1 MAATAFAIETRK
13 LSKRYEETLAVD
25 RLDLRIQ
32 RGEVFGLLGPNGAGK
47 TTTILMLLGLT
58 EPTDGVALVDGLV
71 PQQEALAVKR
81 RIGYLPDDVGFYDDM
96 TGRQNLR
103 YTARLNRLPAE
114 LAEERVATNLDEV
127 GLTDVADRK
136 VKGYSRGMRQ
146 RLGLADALVKD
157 PSILILDEPS
167 PEEDAD
173 PVAHLLDLVQQVRR
187 QQDGD
192 RALVAEPPDQGQDL
206 PHALRVDV
214 HGRLV
219 EDEDRRVL
227 HERVGQAQ
235 ALAHAARVAL
245 DLAVGHVG
253 QADLVEVGGDALV
266 KDPSILI
273 LDEPTVNIDPEG
285 VREILA
291 LVRRLS
297 DERSVTVLLSSHLL
311 HQVEQVCDRIGIFL
325 RGRLVALGT
334 MEKLA
339 AALEDRWAVEVG
351 VAGGMTP
358 DLVAVLERVPGV
370 NGVERDGE
378 LAVLAADHDVRP
390 AVVDALLDAGHPP
403 VHLRRR
409 GADLDA
415 IYHRYFTGVD
425 GDSA

>member
-157 PSILILDEPS
+157 PSILILDEP
-167 PEEDAD
+167 
-173 PVAHLLDLVQQVRR
+173 
-187 QQDGD
+187 
-192 RALVAEPPDQGQDL
+192 
-206 PHALRVDV
+206 
-214 HGRLV
+214 
-219 EDEDRRVL
+219 
-227 HERVGQAQ
+227 
-235 ALAHAARVAL
+235 
-245 DLAVGHVG
+245 
-253 QADLVEVGGDALV
+253 
-266 KDPSILI
+266 
-273 LDEPTVNIDPEG
+273 TVNIDPEG

-358 DLVAVLERVPGV
+358 ALVAVLERVPGV

-415 IYHRYFTGVD
+415 IYHRYFTGAD
-425 GDSA
+425 GDRA

>member
-1 MAATAFAIETRK
+1 
-13 LSKRYEETLAVD
+13 
-25 RLDLRIQ
+25 
-32 RGEVFGLLGPNGAGK
+32 
-47 TTTILMLLGLT
+47 MLLGLT

-103 YTARLNRLPAE
+103 YTARLNRLGPAM
-114 LAEERVATNLDEV
+114 AEERVAANLEEV

-146 RLGLADALVKD
+146 RLGLA
-157 PSILILDEPS
+157 
-167 PEEDAD
+167 
-173 PVAHLLDLVQQVRR
+173 
-187 QQDGD
+187 
-192 RALVAEPPDQGQDL
+192 
-206 PHALRVDV
+206 
-214 HGRLV
+214 
-219 EDEDRRVL
+219 
-227 HERVGQAQ
+227 
-235 ALAHAARVAL
+235 
-245 DLAVGHVG
+245 
-253 QADLVEVGGDALV
+253 DALV

-351 VAGGMTP
+351 VGGSMTP
-358 DLVAVLERVPGV
+358 DLVAILERVPGV

-415 IYHRYFTGVD
+415 IYHRYFTGSDRD
-425 GDSA
+425 GA

>member
-1 MAATAFAIETRK
+1 MVTAFAIETRK

-114 LAEERVATNLDEV
+114 LAEERIAANLDEV

-146 RLGLADALVKD
+146 RLGLA
-157 PSILILDEPS
+157 
-167 PEEDAD
+167 
-173 PVAHLLDLVQQVRR
+173 
-187 QQDGD
+187 
-192 RALVAEPPDQGQDL
+192 
-206 PHALRVDV
+206 
-214 HGRLV
+214 
-219 EDEDRRVL
+219 
-227 HERVGQAQ
+227 
-235 ALAHAARVAL
+235 
-245 DLAVGHVG
+245 
-253 QADLVEVGGDALV
+253 DALV

-415 IYHRYFTGVD
+415 IYHRYFTGAD
-425 GDSA
+425 GDGA

>member
-114 LAEERVATNLDEV
+114 LAEERVAANLDEV

-157 PSILILDEPS
+157 PT
-167 PEEDAD
+167 
-173 PVAHLLDLVQQVRR
+173 
-187 QQDGD
+187 
-192 RALVAEPPDQGQDL
+192 
-206 PHALRVDV
+206 
-214 HGRLV
+214 
-219 EDEDRRVL
+219 
-227 HERVGQAQ
+227 
-235 ALAHAARVAL
+235 
-245 DLAVGHVG
+245 
-253 QADLVEVGGDALV
+253 
-266 KDPSILI
+266 ILI

-415 IYHRYFTGVD
+415 IYHRYFTGAD
-425 GDSA
+425 GDGA

>member
-103 YTARLNRLPAE
+103 YTARLNRLPAA
-114 LAEERVATNLDEV
+114 LAEERIATNLDEV

-146 RLGLADALVKD
+146 RLGLA
-157 PSILILDEPS
+157 
-167 PEEDAD
+167 
-173 PVAHLLDLVQQVRR
+173 
-187 QQDGD
+187 
-192 RALVAEPPDQGQDL
+192 
-206 PHALRVDV
+206 
-214 HGRLV
+214 
-219 EDEDRRVL
+219 
-227 HERVGQAQ
+227 
-235 ALAHAARVAL
+235 
-245 DLAVGHVG
+245 
-253 QADLVEVGGDALV
+253 DALV

-415 IYHRYFTGVD
+415 IYHRYFTGAD
-425 GDSA
+425 RDRA

>member
-1 MAATAFAIETRK
+1 MSERSERTARAAESGHRSTATAFAIETRK

-58 EPTDGVALVDGLV
+58 EPTDGVALVDGLA

-103 YTARLNRLPAE
+103 YTARLNRLPAA
-114 LAEERVATNLDEV
+114 LGEERIATNLDEV

-146 RLGLADALVKD
+146 RLGLA
-157 PSILILDEPS
+157 
-167 PEEDAD
+167 
-173 PVAHLLDLVQQVRR
+173 
-187 QQDGD
+187 
-192 RALVAEPPDQGQDL
+192 
-206 PHALRVDV
+206 
-214 HGRLV
+214 
-219 EDEDRRVL
+219 
-227 HERVGQAQ
+227 
-235 ALAHAARVAL
+235 
-245 DLAVGHVG
+245 
-253 QADLVEVGGDALV
+253 DALV

-358 DLVAVLERVPGV
+358 ALVAVLERVPGV

-415 IYHRYFTGVD
+415 IYHRYFTGAD
-425 GDSA
+425 GDRA

>member
-96 TGRQNLR
+96 TGRQNLG
-103 YTARLNRLPAE
+103 YTARLNRLPAA
-114 LAEERVATNLDEV
+114 LAEERIAANLDEV

-146 RLGLADALVKD
+146 RLGLA
-157 PSILILDEPS
+157 
-167 PEEDAD
+167 
-173 PVAHLLDLVQQVRR
+173 
-187 QQDGD
+187 
-192 RALVAEPPDQGQDL
+192 
-206 PHALRVDV
+206 
-214 HGRLV
+214 
-219 EDEDRRVL
+219 
-227 HERVGQAQ
+227 
-235 ALAHAARVAL
+235 
-245 DLAVGHVG
+245 
-253 QADLVEVGGDALV
+253 DALV

-351 VAGGMTP
+351 VEGGTTP
-358 DLVAVLERVPGV
+358 DLVAALERVPGV

-415 IYHRYFTGVD
+415 IYHRYFTGAD
-425 GDSA
+425 GDGA

>member
-1 MAATAFAIETRK
+1 M
-13 LSKRYEETLAVD
+13 
-25 RLDLRIQ
+25 
-32 RGEVFGLLGPNGAGK
+32 
-47 TTTILMLLGLT
+47 
-58 EPTDGVALVDGLV
+58 
-71 PQQEALAVKR
+71 
-81 RIGYLPDDVGFYDDM
+81 
-96 TGRQNLR
+96 
-103 YTARLNRLPAE
+103 
-114 LAEERVATNLDEV
+114 AEERIAANLDEV

-146 RLGLADALVKD
+146 RLGLA
-157 PSILILDEPS
+157 
-167 PEEDAD
+167 
-173 PVAHLLDLVQQVRR
+173 
-187 QQDGD
+187 
-192 RALVAEPPDQGQDL
+192 
-206 PHALRVDV
+206 
-214 HGRLV
+214 
-219 EDEDRRVL
+219 
-227 HERVGQAQ
+227 
-235 ALAHAARVAL
+235 
-245 DLAVGHVG
+245 
-253 QADLVEVGGDALV
+253 DALV

-415 IYHRYFTGVD
+415 IYHRYFTGAD

>member
-1 MAATAFAIETRK
+1 MGATAFAIETRK

-71 PQQEALAVKR
+71 PQQDALAVKR
-81 RIGYLPDDVGFYDDM
+81 RIGYLPDDVGFYDDL

-103 YTARLNRLPAE
+103 YTARLNRLPAGV
-114 LAEERVATNLDEV
+114 AEERIAANLEEV

-146 RLGLADALVKD
+146 RLGLADALVK
-157 PSILILDEPS
+157 E
-167 PEEDAD
+167 
-173 PVAHLLDLVQQVRR
+173 
-187 QQDGD
+187 
-192 RALVAEPPDQGQDL
+192 
-206 PHALRVDV
+206 
-214 HGRLV
+214 
-219 EDEDRRVL
+219 
-227 HERVGQAQ
+227 
-235 ALAHAARVAL
+235 
-245 DLAVGHVG
+245 
-253 QADLVEVGGDALV
+253 
-266 KDPSILI
+266 PSILI

-325 RGRLVALGT
+325 KGRLVALGT

-351 VAGGMTP
+351 VEGSMTP
-358 DLVAVLERVPGV
+358 DLLAVLERVPGV
-370 NGVERDGE
+370 NGVERDGDIV
-378 LAVLAADHDVRP
+378 VLAADHDVRP
-390 AVVDALLDAGHPP
+390 AVVVALLDAGHPP
-403 VHLRRR
+403 IHLRRR

-415 IYHRYFTGVD
+415 IYHRYFVGSDGKDRSD
-425 GDSA
+425 GDDA

>member
-157 PSILILDEPS
+157 PSILILDEP
-167 PEEDAD
+167 
-173 PVAHLLDLVQQVRR
+173 
-187 QQDGD
+187 
-192 RALVAEPPDQGQDL
+192 
-206 PHALRVDV
+206 
-214 HGRLV
+214 
-219 EDEDRRVL
+219 
-227 HERVGQAQ
+227 
-235 ALAHAARVAL
+235 
-245 DLAVGHVG
+245 
-253 QADLVEVGGDALV
+253 
-266 KDPSILI
+266 
-273 LDEPTVNIDPEG
+273 TVNIDPEG

-425 GDSA
+425 GDGA

>member
-1 MAATAFAIETRK
+1 MAAAGHAIETRK
-13 LSKRYEETLAVD
+13 LSKRYDETLAVD

-103 YTARLNRLPAE
+103 YTARLNRLPAA
-114 LAEERVATNLDEV
+114 LAEERIATNLQEV

-146 RLGLADALVKD
+146 RLGLA
-157 PSILILDEPS
+157 
-167 PEEDAD
+167 
-173 PVAHLLDLVQQVRR
+173 
-187 QQDGD
+187 
-192 RALVAEPPDQGQDL
+192 
-206 PHALRVDV
+206 
-214 HGRLV
+214 
-219 EDEDRRVL
+219 
-227 HERVGQAQ
+227 
-235 ALAHAARVAL
+235 
-245 DLAVGHVG
+245 
-253 QADLVEVGGDALV
+253 DALV

-351 VAGGMTP
+351 VEGGMTP
-358 DLVAVLERVPGV
+358 DLVAILERVPGV

-415 IYHRYFTGVD
+415 IYHRYFTGAD
-425 GDSA
+425 GDDA

>member
-1 MAATAFAIETRK
+1 MAPTAFAIETRK
-13 LSKRYEETLAVD
+13 LSKRYDETLAVD

-81 RIGYLPDDVGFYDDM
+81 RIGYLPDDVGFYDDL

-103 YTARLNRLPAE
+103 YTARLNRLPAA
-114 LAEERVATNLDEV
+114 LAEERIGANLEEV

-146 RLGLADALVKD
+146 RLGLA
-157 PSILILDEPS
+157 
-167 PEEDAD
+167 
-173 PVAHLLDLVQQVRR
+173 
-187 QQDGD
+187 
-192 RALVAEPPDQGQDL
+192 
-206 PHALRVDV
+206 
-214 HGRLV
+214 
-219 EDEDRRVL
+219 
-227 HERVGQAQ
+227 
-235 ALAHAARVAL
+235 
-245 DLAVGHVG
+245 
-253 QADLVEVGGDALV
+253 DALV

-351 VAGGMTP
+351 IEGGMTP
-358 DLVAVLERVPGV
+358 DVVAVLERVPGV

-390 AVVDALLDAGHPP
+390 AVVDALLDAGRPP

-415 IYHRYFTGVD
+415 IYHRYFTGAD
-425 GDSA
+425 GDRA

>member
-157 PSILILDEPS
+157 PSILILDEP
-167 PEEDAD
+167 
-173 PVAHLLDLVQQVRR
+173 
-187 QQDGD
+187 
-192 RALVAEPPDQGQDL
+192 
-206 PHALRVDV
+206 
-214 HGRLV
+214 
-219 EDEDRRVL
+219 
-227 HERVGQAQ
+227 
-235 ALAHAARVAL
+235 
-245 DLAVGHVG
+245 
-253 QADLVEVGGDALV
+253 
-266 KDPSILI
+266 
-273 LDEPTVNIDPEG
+273 TVNIDPEG

-339 AALEDRWAVEVG
+339 AALEDRWAVEAG

-425 GDSA
+425 GDGA